1 MMSGG
6 SMPVPRQFANMSL
19 QMFSPRRS
27 VVIDMV
33 MIQLISAIICAL
45 LLLVLKGDAISQTDA
60 SMLIIGIFGSFMM
73 LSTIYSRITRM

>member
-1 MMSGG
+1 
-6 SMPVPRQFANMSL
+6 
-19 QMFSPRRS
+19 
-27 VVIDMV
+27 MV